1 MDYRETEKHNK
12 AQKANN
18 DFNFLMQSGNIAF
31 YKSVELTQVFIFD
44 KKNKVT
50 KNFFTLFTFSEE
62 DYTQTK
68 EEYLTDKPIQ
78 LNKNYS
84 FGIVQFNLT
93 INDTKKIFRDIQNNK
108 LILNNEK
115 CLISE
120 NLFLNP
126 RSFIQKE
133 NLKKT
138 HQLNSILK
146 PNYWGDNYIIEFF
159 DETKSFFDASVDSN
173 TSRLYIERICK
184 TLIEV
189 NKISMDLQKNYDRLG
204 NIIFQFPITL
214 IKTKIESC
222 QDFINVIINC
232 ESHPMLTTP
241 RELFITVQSSFDS
254 VITGEFVFETN
265 QLSFSKKCELGDD
278 NDLEISIIDKKNNI
292 LLHSCLLVLTKYIT
306 CSMNIGLQNAE
317 PRIIR
322 ERDLSIKYETDLVH
336 REVFGVGVKPENGY
350 EEYIRNRQKNDEI
363 IQHSNDYCVLQGN
376 QRDKAL
382 AFLHSKIQQSG
393 IKEICLW
400 DPYLNAIDIMDVLYV
415 EQTGLPFKCV
425 TSYQKSKTVKDGEIV
440 EDKDK
445 ISSFE
450 QFKKSIISDFEN
462 LSNNLNINLKFL
474 AQHGNYGWE
483 FHDRFL
489 IIVPIEDTQ
498 LPDVYSLGT
507 SVNILGR
514 THHIIQKVT
523 NPNIIYHNFQMLW
536 NSLDNNDC
544 ILVNYENGV
553 RR

>member
-84 FGIVQFNLT
+84 FGIVQFKLT

-189 NKISMDLQKNYDRLG
+189 NKISMDLQKNYDRFG

-214 IKTKIESC
+214 E
-222 QDFINVIINC
+222 
-232 ESHPMLTTP
+232 
-241 RELFITVQSSFDS
+241 
-254 VITGEFVFETN
+254 
-265 QLSFSKKCELGDD
+265 
-278 NDLEISIIDKKNNI
+278 
-292 LLHSCLLVLTKYIT
+292 
-306 CSMNIGLQNAE
+306 
-317 PRIIR
+317 
-322 ERDLSIKYETDLVH
+322 
-336 REVFGVGVKPENGY
+336 
-350 EEYIRNRQKNDEI
+350 
-363 IQHSNDYCVLQGN
+363 
-376 QRDKAL
+376 
-382 AFLHSKIQQSG
+382 
-393 IKEICLW
+393 
-400 DPYLNAIDIMDVLYV
+400 
-415 EQTGLPFKCV
+415 
-425 TSYQKSKTVKDGEIV
+425 
-440 EDKDK
+440 
-445 ISSFE
+445 
-450 QFKKSIISDFEN
+450 
-462 LSNNLNINLKFL
+462 
-474 AQHGNYGWE
+474 
-483 FHDRFL
+483 
-489 IIVPIEDTQ
+489 
-498 LPDVYSLGT
+498 
-507 SVNILGR
+507 
-514 THHIIQKVT
+514 
-523 NPNIIYHNFQMLW
+523 
-536 NSLDNNDC
+536 
-544 ILVNYENGV
+544 
-553 RR
+553 

>member
-84 FGIVQFNLT
+84 FGIVQFKLT

-189 NKISMDLQKNYDRLG
+189 NKISMDLQKNYDRFG
-204 NIIFQFPITL
+204 NIIFQFPI
-214 IKTKIESC
+214 
-222 QDFINVIINC
+222 
-232 ESHPMLTTP
+232 
-241 RELFITVQSSFDS
+241 
-254 VITGEFVFETN
+254 ITGEFIFETN
-265 QLSFSKKCELGDD
+265 QRSFSKKCELGDD
-278 NDLEISIIDKKNNI
+278 NDLEISITDKKNNI

-450 QFKKSIISDFEN
+450 QFKKSIISDFKN
-462 LSNNLNINLKFL
+462 LFNNLNINLKFL